1 MNFANF
7 RKMLD
12 NIYIYIIGCTESC
25 AICQFLVHFH
35 FQEEEA
41 MRIIIDTTKNRIIV
55 PKSFFTELSKM
66 NDILKEGG
74 STKQWTP
81 AEYVKEQF
89 EKAIKKDILR
99 PDDKVK

>member
-1 MNFANF
+1 
-7 RKMLD
+7 
-12 NIYIYIIGCTESC
+12 
-25 AICQFLVHFH
+25 
-35 FQEEEA
+35 

-55 PKSFFTELSKM
+55 PKSFFTAHSKM
-66 NDILKEGG
+66 NDLLKEGC

>member
-1 MNFANF
+1 
-7 RKMLD
+7 
-12 NIYIYIIGCTESC
+12 
-25 AICQFLVHFH
+25 
-35 FQEEEA
+35 

-74 STKQWTP
+74 STQQWTP

>member
-1 MNFANF
+1 
-7 RKMLD
+7 
-12 NIYIYIIGCTESC
+12 
-25 AICQFLVHFH
+25 
-35 FQEEEA
+35 
-41 MRIIIDTTKNRIIV
+41 MRIILDTNKGRIIV
-55 PKSFFTELSKM
+55 PKSFFTELGKM

>member
-1 MNFANF
+1 
-7 RKMLD
+7 
-12 NIYIYIIGCTESC
+12 
-25 AICQFLVHFH
+25 
-35 FQEEEA
+35 

-81 AEYVKEQF
+81 AEYV
-89 EKAIKKDILR
+89 
-99 PDDKVK
+99 